1 LQELD
6 PRNSLRSLPRKR
18 EPPQSVALDPAC
30 ARANG
35 GWVASEQ
42 QDCAAICWR
51 GNGYQRSLRGHLFSA
66 RCERHET
73 ADHGALWIRQ
83 RIDHREMIRP
93 GGCLVASL
101 RAGRAPAI
109 SNRAALAQELA

>member
-1 LQELD
+1 
-6 PRNSLRSLPRKR
+6 RTSLCRSRR
-18 EPPQSVALDPAC
+18 RQDPPQSLALDPAC

-51 GNGYQRSLRGHLFSA
+51 ENGYQRSLRGHLFLA
-66 RCERHET
+66 RCERHDT

-101 RAGRAPAI
+101 RAARAPAI